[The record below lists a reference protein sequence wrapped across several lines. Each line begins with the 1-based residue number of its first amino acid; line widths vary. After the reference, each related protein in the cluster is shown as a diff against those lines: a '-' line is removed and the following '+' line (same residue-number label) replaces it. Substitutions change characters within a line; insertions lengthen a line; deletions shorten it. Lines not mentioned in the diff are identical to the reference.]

1 MKIEVGDLVEIN
13 WEVHEE
19 THLKDFVGIVTG
31 FDETGCAYVL
41 SNVYF
46 WQKTKN
52 FTEEVAIPKDRL
64 RIVG

>member
-1 MKIEVGDLVEIN
+1 MKVGDLVEIN

-41 SNVYF
+41 SNVYL
-46 WQKTKN
+46 WQKI